1 MHNVSRRTAFFVPP
15 LITSPRRAVH
25 TLSPIF
31 IPRPLA
37 EKRFF
42 FTASEIG
49 RPMRLSRR
57 GDTLSRIFIPLPSPL
72 PSEIIPSS
80 LVFTRSARSVMYVYM
95 YIYIYTVKWFDF
107 YANTRVY
114 TWRDERRRRSDGGG
128 TALIK
133 QRIRVSSRSAVSAF
147 DEPFIFQ

>member
-80 LVFTRSARSVMYVYM
+80 LVFTRSARLDMYV
-95 YIYIYTVKWFDF
+95 YIYIYMKWFDF

>member
-31 IPRPLA
+31 LSLVHWLKRDFFPLRA
-37 EKRFF
+37 KL
-42 FTASEIG
+42 AG
-49 RPMRLSRR
+49 RCSFLA
-57 GDTLSRIFIPLPSPL
+57 DTLSRIFIPPLQKLFHPPSF
-72 PSEIIPSS
+72 S
-80 LVFTRSARSVMYVYM
+80 LAQLVRIYM
-95 YIYIYTVKWFDF
+95 YIYGEM
-107 YANTRVY
+107 ARLLRVY
-114 TWRDERRRRSDGGG
+114 MRVQAWRDERRRRRSDGGG

>member
-57 GDTLSRIFIPLPSPL
+57 GDTLSRIFIPSLP

-80 LVFTRSARSVMYVYM
+80 LVFTRSARLDMYV
-95 YIYIYTVKWFDF
+95 YIYIYMKWFDF